1 MKLHLAIAL
10 LAFPL
15 LVHGGIEFESTTLK
29 VDAPAGADQADFVF
43 KFKVTGEKPVQIK
56 DMKVSCGCLEA
67 TTAHSEYGPG
77 STGEIK
83 ITLTIGSVEGEM
95 QKPTTVFTNDPK
107 NPSIQLDSI
116 VNVQKIFEFT
126 PMSTSWEVGDEPKP
140 KTVRIKILG
149 PDPIKILKYSSTRE
163 NVEAEMK
170 EVLAG
175 REYELQLTPKS
186 TAQPE
191 LGLISMETD
200 CKIAKF
206 GKRQIFFT
214 IVRKTNTRR

>member
-1 MKLHLAIAL
+1 MKFLLALAL
-10 LAFPL
+10 LALPL
-15 LVHGGIEFESTTLK
+15 MVHGGIEFESTSLK
-29 VDAPAGADQADFVF
+29 VDAPAGADDAVFVF
-43 KFKVTGEKPVQIK
+43 KFKVTGDKSVQIK

-95 QKPTTVFTNDPK
+95 QKPTTVFTNDPE
-107 NPSIQLDSI
+107 NPSIQLDAI
-116 VNVQKIFEFT
+116 VNVKKIFEFT
-126 PMSTSWEVGDEPKP
+126 PMTTSWEVGDEAKP

-149 PDPIKILKYSSTRE
+149 PDPIKIVKYSSTRE

-170 EVLAG
+170 EVTVG
-175 REYELQLTPKS
+175 REYELTLTPKS

-206 GKRQIFFT
+206 SKRQVFFT
-214 IVRKTNTRR
+214 IVRKTGAPR